1 MRRLLTCALS
11 LAIGL
16 GIFASPEAT
25 TTASFMTSFSLS
37 QTALR
42 FRETFG
48 LETDPVILAEETY
61 TSTSMSLQLLTV
73 MHRQGAGTVLTA
85 IRTPAGCSARG
96 IKTALRDFV
105 RQPATPRRI
114 GSWSIAST

>member
-48 LETDPVILAEETY
+48 LETDPVILLRRHTP
-61 TSTSMSLQLLTV
+61 QLLC
-73 MHRQGAGTVLTA
+73 HYS
-85 IRTPAGCSARG
+85 CS
-96 IKTALRDFV
+96 L
-105 RQPATPRRI
+105 
-114 GSWSIAST
+114 